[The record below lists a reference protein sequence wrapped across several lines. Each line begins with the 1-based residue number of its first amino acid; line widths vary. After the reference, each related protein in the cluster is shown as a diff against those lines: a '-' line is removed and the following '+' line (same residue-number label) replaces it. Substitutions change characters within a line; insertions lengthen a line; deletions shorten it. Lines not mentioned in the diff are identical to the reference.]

1 MIWNVL
7 LLKLASQL
15 PGWMLEAG
23 VPGVHSARRGSRWN
37 VTCAAPAGVDSP
49 RWNVNGTLTQGW
61 PAERQSPVVLGVTCE
76 IAGSV
81 NTASVYTSLPKQSKA
96 STAAMVTT
104 SASGVVGVPVMSPPL
119 ESDSPEGSVP
129 DWTTNEYGA
138 VPPDGVSVWA

>member
-1 MIWNVL
+1 
-7 LLKLASQL
+7 
-15 PGWMLEAG
+15 
-23 VPGVHSARRGSRWN
+23 ARRGSRWN

-104 SASGVVGVPVMSPPL
+104 SASAVVGVPSDASESPMGSAPA
-119 ESDSPEGSVP
+119 ETENVNGAIPEP
-129 DWTTNEYGA
+129 A
-138 VPPDGVSVWA
+138 VIACE